1 MSAPVILTLD
11 QGTTSTR
18 AILFDIAGSE
28 IASASRSLEQHYPGD
43 GCVEHDATEIIT
55 ASKAVLREALDRAGR
70 KAADVAAIGVTN
82 QRETVVVWD
91 RRTGEPVSRA
101 LVWQDRRT
109 TPACEALREQGI
121 EPRLTALTG
130 LLLDPYFS
138 GTKLAWILDSQP
150 GLRARA
156 EAGDLLAGTM
166 DCWVIWNLTGGAVH
180 ATDATNASRT
190 LLFDIHTQ
198 DWSDE
203 LLELFR
209 VPRPLLPRVL
219 DCADDYG
226 STLPE
231 ILGAPV
237 AIRGVAGDQQAALM
251 GQGCIRPGEMK
262 ATYGT
267 GCFLLLN
274 TGETAPLSST
284 RLLTTVAARLGGR
297 ATYALEGSIFVAGA
311 ALQWINEGLAFPGG
325 GAEVEALAR
334 QARPGHGVTMVPA
347 FTGLGA
353 PWWDPDARGALL
365 GMTRDTGLAEI
376 ADSAFEAAAFQTRDL
391 IEAMRLD
398 AASAF
403 GPEAELRVDG
413 GMSRSAWFCQKLADL
428 TRVPVGRASYEET
441 TALGAALFAGIGCGL
456 YPDVVAAAAAR
467 PATTRLEALTP
478 AETADAAYAGWL
490 KSVSRIRSDT

>member
-1 MSAPVILTLD
+1 MSSDFILSLD

-18 AILFDIAGSE
+18 AILFDRTGAE
-28 IASASRSLEQHYPGD
+28 VASLAEPLAQHYPGD
-43 GCVEHDATEIIT
+43 GEVEHDAAEIFA
-55 ASKAVLREALDRAGR
+55 ASVKVMRGVLERAR
-70 KAADVAAIGVTN
+70 RSAADVAAIGVTN
-82 QRETVVVWD
+82 QRETIVVWD
-91 RRTGEPVSRA
+91 RRTGEPVGRA

-109 TPACEALREQGI
+109 APACEALRAHGV
-121 EPRLTALTG
+121 EPRVTALTG

-138 GTKLAWILDSQP
+138 ATKLAWILDSQL

-166 DCWVIWNLTGGAVH
+166 DCWVIWKLTGGAVH

-190 LLFDIHTQ
+190 LLFDIHAQ

-203 LLELFR
+203 LLDLFG
-209 VPRPLLPRVL
+209 VPRALLPRVL
-219 DCADDYG
+219 DCAADYG
-226 STLPE
+226 TTLPE
-231 ILGAPV
+231 LLGGPV

-274 TGETAPLSST
+274 TGETAPRSSA

-297 ATYALEGSIFVAGA
+297 TTYALEGSIFVAGA
-311 ALQWINEGLAFPGG
+311 ALQWINEGLGVPGG
-325 GAEVEALAR
+325 GAAVEALAQR
-334 QARPGHGVTMVPA
+334 ARPGHGVTLVPA

-376 ADSAFEAAAFQTRDL
+376 ADAAFEAAAFQTRDL

-398 AASAF
+398 APAAF

-428 TRVPVGRASYEET
+428 TRTPVGRAAYEET
-441 TALGAALFAGIGCGL
+441 TALGAALFAGLGCGL
-456 YPDVVAAAAAR
+456 YDSPAAAAAAR
-467 PATTRLEALTP
+467 PQTTRMTP
-478 AETADAAYAGWL
+478 GGEVAAADDAYAGWL
-490 KSVSRIRSDT
+490 RSVSRIRSDT

>member
-1 MSAPVILTLD
+1 MSSDFILSLD

-18 AILFDIAGSE
+18 AILFDAAGAE
-28 IASASRSLEQHYPGD
+28 VASLAESLAQHYPGD
-43 GCVEHDATEIIT
+43 GEVEHDAEEIFA
-55 ASKAVLREALDRAGR
+55 ASVKVLRGVLEIAGR
-70 KAADVAAIGVTN
+70 SAADVAAIGITN

-91 RRTGEPVSRA
+91 RRTGEPVGRA

-109 TPACEALREQGI
+109 APACEALRAQGV
-121 EPRLTALTG
+121 EPRVTALTG

-138 GTKLAWILDSQP
+138 ATKLAWILDSQP

-156 EAGDLLAGTM
+156 AAGELLAGTM
-166 DCWVIWNLTGGAVH
+166 DCWVIWKLTGGAVH

-190 LLFDIHTQ
+190 LLFDIHAE
-198 DWSDE
+198 DWSEE
-203 LLELFR
+203 LLDLFR
-209 VPRPLLPRVL
+209 VPRALLPRVL
-219 DCADDYG
+219 DCAADYG
-226 STLPE
+226 TTLPE
-231 ILGAPV
+231 LLGGPV

-274 TGETAPLSST
+274 TGEAAPRSSA

-297 ATYALEGSIFVAGA
+297 TTYALEGSIFVAGA
-311 ALQWINEGLAFPGG
+311 ALQWINEGLGVPGG
-325 GAEVEALAR
+325 GAGVEALA
-334 QARPGHGVTMVPA
+334 QTARPGHGVTLVPA

-353 PWWDPDARGALL
+353 PWWDPDSRGALL

-376 ADSAFEAAAFQTRDL
+376 ADAAFEAAAFQTRDL

-398 AASAF
+398 APTAL

-428 TRVPVGRASYEET
+428 TRTPVGRAAYEET
-441 TALGAALFAGIGCGL
+441 TALGAALFAGLGCGL
-456 YPDVVAAAAAR
+456 YESPAAAAAAR
-467 PATTRLEALTP
+467 PQTTRMAP
-478 AETADAAYAGWL
+478 GGDPDVADRAHAGWL
-490 KSVSRIRSDT
+490 RSVSRIRSDT

>member
-1 MSAPVILTLD
+1 
-11 QGTTSTR
+11 
-18 AILFDIAGSE
+18 
-28 IASASRSLEQHYPGD
+28 
-43 GCVEHDATEIIT
+43 
-55 ASKAVLREALDRAGR
+55 
-70 KAADVAAIGVTN
+70 
-82 QRETVVVWD
+82 
-91 RRTGEPVSRA
+91 
-101 LVWQDRRT
+101 
-109 TPACEALREQGI
+109 
-121 EPRLTALTG
+121 
-130 LLLDPYFS
+130 
-138 GTKLAWILDSQP
+138 
-150 GLRARA
+150 
-156 EAGDLLAGTM
+156 
-166 DCWVIWNLTGGAVH
+166 
-180 ATDATNASRT
+180 
-190 LLFDIHTQ
+190 
-198 DWSDE
+198 
-203 LLELFR
+203 
-209 VPRPLLPRVL
+209 
-219 DCADDYG
+219 
-226 STLPE
+226 
-231 ILGAPV
+231 V

-311 ALQWINEGLAFPGG
+311 ALQWINEGLAVPGG

-334 QARPGHGVTMVPA
+334 KARPGHGVTMVPA

-353 PWWDPDARGALL
+353 PWWDPDSRGALL

-376 ADSAFEAAAFQTRDL
+376 ADAAFEAAAFQTRDL

-428 TRVPVGRASYEET
+428 TRVPVGRAAYEET

-456 YPDVVAAAAAR
+456 YRDAEAAAAAR

-478 AETADAAYAGWL
+478 AAEADTAYSGWL
-490 KSVSRIRSDT
+490 RSVSRIRSDT